1 MLWIFSLLYQFQ
13 IYDLSGKS
21 YIEIEYDFKGVCNA
35 YITFMKGYE
44 IYKLNTQ
51 FKDKGLALLE
61 LEKAKLIPTRRKPT
75 PIPLTIE
82 SECEGK
88 VLNIRLY

>member
-13 IYDLSGKS
+13 IYDLK
-21 YIEIEYDFKGVCNA
+21 C
-35 YITFMKGYE
+35 YE

-51 FKDKGLALLE
+51 FKNKGLALLE